1 MRLERVRISGFRSVG
16 PEPVSMSFEPFT
28 CVIGPNG
35 SGKTA
40 FLHALAKMFGTERAV
55 RTVLPSDFHI
65 PHDEEPTPGR
75 ERTLWIEAD
84 FRFNE
89 LEADE
94 PSKHAIA
101 AWFNHMRLLEGDTVP
116 RLRFRLTATLESNG
130 DVRPSLEHVVEVG
143 TDEEPTRS
151 IPVNYH
157 DQKFIQVHYVP
168 ARRDPSDH
176 VSFASTALLGRLLRA
191 VDWQEE
197 RASLKELSEQISAA
211 VATNPAV
218 QAVSEQ
224 VLTHWGSLHTGPHL
238 ATSSLAFLGGELEG
252 VLRHVTLQFSP
263 GPDEPVVDFSRLSD
277 GQQSLLYVTLALA
290 AHAVGRAAL
299 NDDQPVFDVSELNP
313 AVFTLFAV
321 EEPENSLS
329 PHLLGRVVRALETVS
344 EASDAQAVVA
354 THSPALMRRVQPE
367 QVRYL
372 RLDEQ
377 RVSRVKPV
385 RMPDQALDAH
395 KFVREALHAYPEL
408 YFSRLVVLGE
418 GDSEEVVLPRCLT
431 AHDLTLD
438 AASVSV
444 VPLGGR
450 HVNHFWRLLSGLEI
464 PYVTLLDLDLGRHQ
478 GGWGRVKYAAT
489 QLRLYNPSVD
499 ITQEDIDA
507 IDATSSIRDDDGT
520 RWRSKLERHAIFY
533 SSPLDL
539 DFSMLRDRP
548 DQYDDGVVA
557 GDDEVTEKVIA
568 AVLGKNGSADEYTDA
583 EQQLFAHYHR
593 IFKLG
598 SKPAHH
604 LAALAAMTNEELRT
618 GMPPELARLCA
629 HVVERLKELPA

>member
-1 MRLERVRISGFRSVG
+1 
-16 PEPVSMSFEPFT
+16 MSFEAFT

-40 FLHALAKMFGTERAV
+40 FLHALAKMFGTESVV
-55 RTVLPSDFHI
+55 RTIVPSDFHI
-65 PHDEEPTPGR
+65 PHDEEPAAGR
-75 ERTLWIEAD
+75 ERMLWIEAD
-84 FRFNE
+84 FRFTE
-89 LEADE
+89 LEADD

-116 RLRFRLTATLESNG
+116 RLRFRLTAVLESNG
-130 DVRPSLEHVVEVG
+130 DVRPKLEHVVEVG
-143 TDEEPTRS
+143 PDDEPTRS
-151 IPVNYH
+151 IAVNYY
-157 DQKFIQVHYVP
+157 DRKFIQVHYVP

-176 VSFASTALLGRLLRA
+176 VSYASTAILGRLLRA

-211 VATNPAV
+211 VGRNPAV

-224 VLTHWGSLHTGPHL
+224 VLNHWGSLHTGPHF
-238 ATSSLAFLGGELEG
+238 ATTSLAFLGGELEG

-299 NDDQPVFDVSELNP
+299 SDDEPVFDVGELNP

-344 EASDAQAVVA
+344 EGSDAQAVVA

-372 RLDEQ
+372 RLDGQ

-385 RMPDQALDAH
+385 KLPDQVDEAH

-408 YFSRLVVLGE
+408 YFSRLVILGE

-450 HVNHFWRLLSGLEI
+450 HVNHFWRLLRGLEI

-489 QLRLYNPSVD
+489 QLRLYDPDVD
-499 ITQEDIDA
+499 VAQQDIDA
-507 IDATSSIRDDDGT
+507 IDATTPFRDDEGS
-520 RWRSKLERHAIFY
+520 RWQGRLEQHAIFF

-548 DQYDDGVVA
+548 QQYRAGADA
-557 GDDEVTEKVIA
+557 GDDEVTDKVIA
-568 AVLGKNGSADEYTDA
+568 AVLGKQGSVAEYTA
-583 EQQLFAHYHR
+583 EEQKLFAPYHR
-593 IFKLG
+593 MFKLG

-604 LAALAAMTNEELRT
+604 LAALAAMTDDELEA
-618 GMPPELARLCA
+618 GMPAELARLCA
-629 HVVERLKELPA
+629 HVAARLEELPA